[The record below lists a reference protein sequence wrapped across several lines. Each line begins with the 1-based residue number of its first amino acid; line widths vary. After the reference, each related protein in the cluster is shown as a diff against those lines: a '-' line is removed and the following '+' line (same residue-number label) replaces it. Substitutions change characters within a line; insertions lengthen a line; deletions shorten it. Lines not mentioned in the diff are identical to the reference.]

1 MKINATIKPSSLT
14 EEDAVNIKGGIN
26 SQSVAIA
33 SKMSKTRAAISSLLF
48 VFFFIGNLQFQWTGS
63 REGER
68 LESKR
73 GSILPVS
80 LLGKTVPFSFIS

>member
-33 SKMSKTRAAISSLLF
+33 SSCTDCNCWFTNEKKKNTSVKKPTHMNNMTD
-48 VFFFIGNLQFQWTGS
+48 
-63 REGER
+63 
-68 LESKR
+68 
-73 GSILPVS
+73 
-80 LLGKTVPFSFIS
+80 